1 MKKIITIILCTIS
14 IIACKE
20 RTIFTN
26 EPIQI
31 SHFPKTI
38 TPSAE
43 KIDIEI
49 IGINNL
55 YIVDTIL
62 LGFKVKGEDGFFTC
76 YSLPN
81 FKFLGNYISAGRG
94 ADEFLTLTYNKQ
106 FAIDSSNAKIWISSH
121 LTREVSEINLTSSIK
136 EQKVVFEKR
145 FFLDSITDSY
155 WFNINDSIFA
165 TYPSTDNLYYTVYNL
180 KQQQLITQKNIFTKD
195 IKFDASIYD
204 IIGTISPD
212 KTKMALAMFNMNHII
227 IHSTNGDEIIPL
239 TIYHTSNTPHEISQQ
254 DFMDR
259 KIFYS
264 DIRTVD
270 KFIFALY
277 INHSTKEI
285 REANKSVEIHVFD
298 WNGEPI
304 YKIIIPNYIR
314 FFDIDQNNGYIYGLN
329 PYDEEIYKYD
339 IRNYLK

>member
-1 MKKIITIILCTIS
+1 M
-14 IIACKE
+14 ACKE
-20 RTIFTN
+20 RAIFTK

-38 TPSAE
+38 TLSTE
-43 KIDIEI
+43 KVNIEI
-49 IGINNL
+49 IGVNNL
-55 YIVDTIL
+55 YIIDSVL
-62 LGFKVKGEDGFFTC
+62 LGFKAKGNDGFFTC

-106 FAIDSSNAKIWISSH
+106 FAVDSSNMKIWISSH
-121 LTREVSEINLTSSIK
+121 LSREVSEINLTSSIK
-136 EQKVVFEKR
+136 EQKVIFEKR

-155 WFNINDSIFA
+155 WFNINDTLFA

-180 KQQQLITQKNIFTKD
+180 KEQKLVIQKNIFAKNL
-195 IKFDASIYD
+195 KFDASIYNL
-204 IIGTISPD
+204 IGTISPD
-212 KTKMALAMFNMNHII
+212 KTKMALAMLNMNHII
-227 IHSTNGDEIIPL
+227 IHSINGDEIIPL
-239 TIYHTSNTPHEISQQ
+239 TIYYTPNTPNEISQQ
-254 DFMDR
+254 DFIDR

-277 INHSTKEI
+277 INRTTKEI
-285 REANKSVEIHVFD
+285 RETNKSVEIHVFN

-314 FFDIDQNNGYIYGLN
+314 FFDVDLHNGYIYGLN
-329 PYDEEIYKYD
+329 PYDEKIFRYNIKS
-339 IRNYLK
+339 ILK